1 MRNKIYTEGD
11 CKYSPFTSLFFNRGN
26 FKRKYKKAFC
36 LKNARQKLFTLPLAT
51 ELLKPLPL
59 IQATKFITAPKEFY
73 LTGTKT
79 INFFP
84 IPERPT
90 KYTVITVDDIEEL
103 SLDDNSL
110 LNTDFDN
117 FLIEYANIRLS
128 IGNEYEVSQE
138 QQVMANIY
146 SQIHSKF

>member
-1 MRNKIYTEGD
+1 MLEKRPTKIIHVTAGDRIIKAVTTYSSDKIYHST
-11 CKYSPFTSLFFNRGN
+11 
-26 FKRKYKKAFC
+26 
-36 LKNARQKLFTLPLAT
+36 
-51 ELLKPLPL
+51 
-59 IQATKFITAPKEFY
+59 
-73 LTGTKT
+73 
-79 INFFP
+79 
-84 IPERPT
+84 ERPT

-128 IGNEYEVSQE
+128 IENEYEVSQE